1 MISLRA
7 DHHIKSLRP
16 SALQILISFHLHAKI
31 ISWLGLG
38 SPDNM
43 IIAKNRARNDD
54 QGYL

>member
-1 MISLRA
+1 M
-7 DHHIKSLRP
+7 P

-31 ISWLGLG
+31 ILWLGLG

-43 IIAKNRARNDD
+43 IIAKNKARNDD